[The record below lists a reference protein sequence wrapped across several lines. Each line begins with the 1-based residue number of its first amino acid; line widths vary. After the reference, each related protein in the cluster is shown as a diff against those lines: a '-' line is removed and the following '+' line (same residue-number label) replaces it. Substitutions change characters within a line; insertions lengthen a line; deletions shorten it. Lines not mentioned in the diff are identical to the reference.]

1 MKKIL
6 IVFLVLLSQCGFQ
19 PIYVG
24 KNLDNNEFNNILL
37 EGDQE
42 INRKI
47 LNSLS
52 FKENTQNNNLDNL
65 FIKSTY
71 RILET
76 KKSSSEKVESYKSQ
90 IELNLIIKKD
100 EKIVTNKLFQKELSY
115 NAKDNKFDLV
125 QYQNKIK
132 NDLVNGIIEDI
143 ILFLNI

>member
-6 IVFLVLLSQCGFQ
+6 IVFLILLSQCGFQ
-19 PIYVG
+19 PIYIG
-24 KNLDNNEFNNILL
+24 KSLDNNEFNNILL

-52 FKENTQNNNLDNL
+52 FKENTLNKNLDR
-65 FIKSTY
+65 FISKKH
-71 RILET
+71 LQNFET
-76 KKSSSEKVESYKSQ
+76 QKSSSEKVESYKSQ
-90 IELNLIIKKD
+90 IELNLIIKKM
-100 EKIVTNKLFQKELSY
+100 KKLLLANCFKRSFAY

-132 NDLVNGIIEDI
+132 NDLVKVLLKI
-143 ILFLNI
+143 

>member
-6 IVFLVLLSQCGFQ
+6 IVFLILLSQCGFQ
-19 PIYVG
+19 PIYIG
-24 KNLDNNEFNNILL
+24 KSLDNNEFNNILL

-65 FIKSTY
+65 FLRTTY
-71 RILET
+71 KIIET
-76 KKSSSEKVESYKSQ
+76 QKSSSEKVESYKSQ
-90 IELNLIIKKD
+90 IELNLIIKKN
-100 EKIVTNKLFQKELSY
+100 EEIIASKLFQKELSY
-115 NAKDNKFDLV
+115 DAKDNKFDLV

-132 NDLVNGIIEDI
+132 NDLVNSIIEDI

>member
-6 IVFLVLLSQCGFQ
+6 IVFLILLSQCGFQ
-19 PIYVG
+19 PIYIG
-24 KNLDNNEFNNILL
+24 KSLDNNEFNNILL

-65 FIKSTY
+65 FLRTTY
-71 RILET
+71 KIIET
-76 KKSSSEKVESYKSQ
+76 QKSSSEKVESYKSQ
-90 IELNLIIKKD
+90 IELNLIIKKN
-100 EKIVTNKLFQKELSY
+100 EEIIASKLFQKELSY
-115 NAKDNKFDLV
+115 DAKDNKFDLV

-132 NDLVNGIIEDI
+132 NDLVNS
-143 ILFLNI
+143 NY